1 MCRKHI
7 KGGFDILYENFIKWV
22 VPFICGAVISGA
34 ATYFRMK
41 NKREKALVAGVRCLL
56 RAEIIAYHDK
66 YFALAYCPI
75 YAKESLKRLYA
86 AYHDLGGN
94 DVATQLYERTM
105 DLPEQET
112 HRTAGDVP
120 Q

>member
-1 MCRKHI
+1 
-7 KGGFDILYENFIKWV
+7 
-22 VPFICGAVISGA
+22 
-34 ATYFRMK
+34 MK
-41 NKREKALVAGVRCLL
+41 SKREKALVAGVRCLL

-66 YFALAYCPI
+66 YFALTYCPI

-105 DLPEQET
+105 DLPEQAAQHTSGE
-112 HRTAGDVP
+112 AAE
-120 Q
+120 